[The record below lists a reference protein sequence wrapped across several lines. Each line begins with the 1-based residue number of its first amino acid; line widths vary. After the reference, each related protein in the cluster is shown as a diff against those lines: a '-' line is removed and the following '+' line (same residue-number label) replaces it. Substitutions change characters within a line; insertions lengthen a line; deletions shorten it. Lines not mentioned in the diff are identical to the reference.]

1 MLRKCPISTKRL
13 KLVIGADLLDG
24 LLELV
29 SLVFL
34 LLQLEVQALA
44 ALWTM
49 PGKPLLSS
57 VITTLAKCV
66 HIRVVATIV

>member
-1 MLRKCPISTKRL
+1 MKRL
-13 KLVIGADLLDG
+13 KLLFVIGADLFDG

-49 PGKPLLSS
+49 PGEPL
-57 VITTLAKCV
+57 
-66 HIRVVATIV
+66 

>member
-1 MLRKCPISTKRL
+1 MKRKCPISTKRL

-49 PGKPLLSS
+49 PGEPL
-57 VITTLAKCV
+57 
-66 HIRVVATIV
+66 